1 MIEQP
6 RVLERATMIHVDDVS
21 VKYILGD
28 IKELSL
34 KEFFIRKMRRETI
47 TQEFLA
53 LNHITFHIRKGEL
66 LGIIGS
72 NGSGKST
79 ILKVLSGIMPPSTGS
94 VNIHGS
100 IAPILELSAGFDG
113 EMTVKE
119 NIFLRG
125 ALLGYSKAFI
135 SEQYREIIDFSELS
149 GFEDVAF
156 RKLSSGMKSK
166 LAFSLA
172 SFVTPDVL
180 ILDEVLSVGD
190 IAFRTKSERRMREL
204 FDSGVTTIL
213 VSHTMS
219 QIREMCTKVLWLEG
233 GKMQGIGDTKELCD
247 DYEQYMQMK

>member
-1 MIEQP
+1 M
-6 RVLERATMIHVDDVS
+6 VDVKNVS

-34 KEFFIRKMRRETI
+34 KEYFIRKMNREVI
-47 TQEFLA
+47 TQDFLA
-53 LNHITFHIRKGEL
+53 LNNVSFHIDKGEL

-79 ILKVLSGIMPPSTGS
+79 ILKVLSGIMPPSQGTVT
-94 VNIHGS
+94 VNGS

-119 NIFLRG
+119 NVFLRG
-125 ALLGYSKAFI
+125 ALLGYSKQFI
-135 SEQYREIIDFSELS
+135 REQCDEIIEFAELTDFKN
-149 GFEDVAF
+149 VAF

-172 SFVTPDVL
+172 SFVTPDIL

-190 IAFRTKSERRMREL
+190 IAFKKKSEKRMKEL
-204 FDSGVTTIL
+204 FNSGVTTIL
-213 VSHTMS
+213 VSHS
-219 QIREMCTKVLWLEG
+219 IGQIREMCTKVLWLE
-233 GKMQGIGDTKELCD
+233 QGQVRGMGETQFLCD
-247 DYEQYMQMK
+247 EYEKYMRDKQ

>member
-1 MIEQP
+1 MI
-6 RVLERATMIHVDDVS
+6 DVKNIS

-34 KEFFIRKMRRETI
+34 KEFLIRKLKGEVI
-47 TQEFLA
+47 TQEFWA
-53 LNHITFHIRKGEL
+53 LRDISFHI
-66 LGIIGS
+66 
-72 NGSGKST
+72 
-79 ILKVLSGIMPPSTGS
+79 KVLSGIMPPSEGS
-94 VNIHGS
+94 IAINGK

-125 ALLGYSKAFI
+125 ALLGYTKKFI
-135 SEQYREIIDFSELS
+135 MDKYEEIIQFAELRE
-149 GFEDVAF
+149 FENVAF

-172 SFVTPDVL
+172 SFVTPDIL

-190 IAFRTKSERRMREL
+190 IAFRKKSEKRMHEL

-213 VSHTMS
+213 VSHSMA
-219 QIREMCTKVLWLEG
+219 QIREMCTQVLWLEQ
-233 GKMQGIGDTKELCD
+233 GKMKGIGETKILCD
-247 DYEQYMQMK
+247 DYEKYMKKK